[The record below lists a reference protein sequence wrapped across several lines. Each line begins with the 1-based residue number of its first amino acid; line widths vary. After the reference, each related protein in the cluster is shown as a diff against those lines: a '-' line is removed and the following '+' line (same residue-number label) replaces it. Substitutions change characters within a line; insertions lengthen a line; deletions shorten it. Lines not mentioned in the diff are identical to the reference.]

1 MRDYKLIVPRDC
13 TVSNTTKENNQALV
27 LMGSYLKA
35 DIRPSSKIKLSK
47 VRKKSRRS

>member
-1 MRDYKLIVPRDC
+1 MRAYKLIVPRDC
-13 TVSNTTKENNQALV
+13 TVSNTTKENNQALA